1 MLELDIEKVKQ
12 LMEQKNLNTTKLAL
26 KMQIASQQVV
36 DLLDKKKAKNR
47 TLKTISKLANALGV
61 SGKKILRE
69 V

>member
-26 KMQIASQQVV
+26 KMQIASQQAV
-36 DLLDKKKAKNR
+36 DLLNKRKASNR
-47 TLKTISKLANALGV
+47 TLKTVSKLADALGV
-61 SGKKILRE
+61 SGKEILRE

>member
-47 TLKTISKLANALGV
+47 TLKTISKLAHALEV
-61 SGKKILRE
+61 SAKEILRE